1 MQRMGNIDDAVPFFG
16 KGFNKIYPLIMVVYT
31 LTCDKLLRSC
41 YQIFGNRKVYKF
53 QNEVDGTDGFNPSG
67 LIILQK
73 ERSMLEQ
80 WHEVGEHVIPWARNF
95 SSGSIGNE
103 PGSKTTGYKD
113 KMGEYRPLK
122 EELKHETSREAITKK
137 SSGIR
142 VQQKKQESNSNSTEN
157 ESTSIMVDDGNSES
171 VRTSLS
177 GALASKWESMKF
189 GLLNIKSNLE
199 AKNFIS
205 LHQTQETIAPSHA
218 SSSKSLDEIFQKLK
232 RPSQDLKDLDADD
245 DDF

>member
-1 MQRMGNIDDAVPFFG
+1 MGNIDDVVPFFG

-31 LTCDKLLRSC
+31 LLLVINFFGRVIK
-41 YQIFGNRKVYKF
+41 YFGNWKVFKF

-80 WHEVGEHVIPWARNF
+80 GHEVGEHVILLARNF

-103 PGSKTTGYKD
+103 PDSKTTVYKD
-113 KMGEYRPLK
+113 KSVAVSIENSAVELAKMGEYRPLK
-122 EELKHETSREAITKK
+122 EELKHETSREANTKK

-157 ESTSIMVDDGNSES
+157 ESTSIMVDDGDSES
-171 VRTSLS
+171 VRTSLL
-177 GALASKWESMKF
+177 GALASK
-189 GLLNIKSNLE
+189 
-199 AKNFIS
+199 
-205 LHQTQETIAPSHA
+205 
-218 SSSKSLDEIFQKLK
+218 
-232 RPSQDLKDLDADD
+232 
-245 DDF
+245 